1 MCPQPQRRAG
11 VWLARAICAGLTGL
25 WLLAACGG
33 AAEEMPKRGPVW
45 EDPDA
50 DPYNFHRSVT
60 ATLLRTFQY
69 PVALRTARKLV
80 KLRPDSPEPFTLLA
94 RAHIGLRQ
102 ITAARVALT
111 RAIALDDTYAPAHAE
126 LGGLLDMQGKH
137 REAEA
142 SHRRALALQPEEVS
156 YHNNLGFCL
165 YLQRRYWDAIASF
178 RAALEHD
185 ASARRVHNN
194 LAFAYAHVN
203 MLDRAYRH
211 FRLAG
216 RPAQASNNMG
226 FVHEERGEFE
236 RAYEYY
242 VIALK
247 EDPELRQARRNLER
261 VCRQLG
267 RPVPELEVQSPEP
280 GEPLPPPA
288 VPSAPPVATPQVE
301 S

>member
-1 MCPQPQRRAG
+1 
-11 VWLARAICAGLTGL
+11 VLATV
-25 WLLAACGG
+25 ACGAVLVAC
-33 AAEEMPKRGPVW
+33 AATSEEINKRGPVW

-80 KLRPDSPEPFTLLA
+80 KLRSDAPEPYTLLA
-94 RAHIGLRQ
+94 RAHMGLRQ
-102 ITAARVALT
+102 MGAARNALA
-111 RAIALDDTYAPAHAE
+111 RALALDDTYAPAHAE
-126 LGGLLDMQGKH
+126 LGALLDMEGAH
-137 REAEA
+137 RAAEK
-142 SHRRALALQPEEVS
+142 SHRRALALAPDEVG

-165 YLQRRYWDAIASF
+165 YLQKRYWDAIARF
-178 RAALEHD
+178 RAALERD
-185 ASARRVHNN
+185 ATARRVHNN
-194 LAFAYAHVN
+194 LAFAYAEVN

-226 FVHEERGEFE
+226 FVHEERGELE

-242 VIALK
+242 LIALR
-247 EDPELRQARRNLER
+247 EDPALIQARRNLAR
-261 VCRQLG
+261 ICQRLG
-267 RPVPELEVQSPEP
+267 RPVPELEVQSTPP

-288 VPSAPPVATPQVE
+288 EPPTQPSAATEVE

>member
-1 MCPQPQRRAG
+1 MA
-11 VWLARAICAGLTGL
+11 CA
-25 WLLAACGG
+25 WFASVLLLGACGG
-33 AAEEMPKRGPVW
+33 ASQEMPKRGPVW

-50 DPYNFHRSVT
+50 DPYNFHRSVA

-80 KLRPDSPEPFTLLA
+80 KLRSDSPEPFTLLA

-102 ITAARVALT
+102 MTAAHAALA

-126 LGGLLDMQGKH
+126 LGGLLDMEGQH
-137 REAEA
+137 RAAEK
-142 SHRRALALQPEEVS
+142 SHRRALALQPDEVS

-165 YLQRRYWDAIASF
+165 YLQRRYWEAIASF
-178 RAALEHD
+178 RSALERD
-185 ASARRVHNN
+185 ATARRVHNN
-194 LAFAYAHVN
+194 LAFAYAQVN

-226 FVHEERGEFE
+226 FVLEERGELE

-247 EDPELRQARRNLER
+247 EDPELAQARRNLAR
-261 VCRQLG
+261 VCQRLG
-267 RPVPELEVQSPEP
+267 RPVPELEVHLPEP

-288 VPSAPPVATPQVE
+288 EPSATTTPTPQVE